1 MEACCTMLI
10 DTRRVERMLCR
21 AYEVQ
26 GKQTLAKPS
35 SDGIRSGTVDSFGM
49 SADTLRLLEAV
60 DNLPET
66 RRQAVQA
73 KCGRIPDALNGIVCR
88 LTVTEG
94 LNEEVA
100 RNILMQWLDIPF
112 RPNLKDVL
120 PKFESSYSTLKRKCR
135 KICEDL
141 DNEFIAAL
149 TTLHYNLFLE
159 AA

>member
-1 MEACCTMLI
+1 MGACCMMPI

-26 GKQTLAKPS
+26 EKQTLSKPS

-60 DNLPET
+60 DTLPEAK
-66 RRQAVQA
+66 RQAVQA
-73 KCGRIPDALNGIVCR
+73 RCGRIPDALNGIVCR
-88 LTVTEG
+88 LTTTWG

-100 RNILMQWLDIPF
+100 RNILMQWLDIPS

-135 KICEDL
+135 KVCEDL

-149 TTLHYNLFLE
+149 TTLHCNLFLE
-159 AA
+159 AV